1 MTYLQFCFVNF
12 LGQDAMISAQIKS
25 GGVDQGDSLN
35 ARLGD
40 PVTIRCDL
48 DKNPP
53 FGHVMQLYFKK
64 TENSEEKVMY
74 VFGGSLH
81 VPWISTPTNYKA
93 KQPDSAPFYIAVEIT
108 GKSNT
113 DW

>member
-1 MTYLQFCFVNF
+1 MTYSKFCLVNF
-12 LGQDAMISAQIKS
+12 LGQDAMISTQIKS
-25 GGVDQGDSLN
+25 GGEDQGASLN

-40 PVTIRCDL
+40 PVTIQCDL

-81 VPWISTPTNYKA
+81 VPWKSNPTNYKA
-93 KQPDSAPFYIAVEIT
+93 TQATAAPFYISVKIM